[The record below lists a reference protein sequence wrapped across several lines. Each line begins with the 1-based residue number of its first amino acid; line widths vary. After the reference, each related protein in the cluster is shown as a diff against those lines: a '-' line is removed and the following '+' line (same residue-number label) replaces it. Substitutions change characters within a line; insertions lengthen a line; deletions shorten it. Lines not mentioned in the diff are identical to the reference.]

1 MSKCYLIP
9 ILLLSLLVGCT
20 TTPEPH
26 KVSVQELVTVG
37 NHAGLIQH
45 YKAELAKAPDSPTVM
60 LNLAQAYYDNR
71 DVESA
76 HFYVE
81 QLKSHHDHQPSLY
94 FLSGSIAADS
104 GKFDVA
110 ISEFRKAKSLGY
122 LGSSLFIKLGIA
134 LTNSG
139 RYKEAEAEF
148 NQARLKGHDDIA
160 VKNNLAVLYL
170 AQGQYLQ
177 AVELLMPIYRQHP
190 DEKKLAFNLAISLF
204 KAGDYREAH
213 RLLADDYSAEQVA
226 ALFYSLRRGEDCL

>member
-1 MSKCYLIP
+1 MRKYYFIP

-26 KVSVQELVTVG
+26 QVTVKELVAVG
-37 NHAGLIQH
+37 NHEGLIQH
-45 YKAELAKAPDSPTVM
+45 YKAELVKTPDSSAVM

-81 QLKSHHDHQPSLY
+81 QLKSQQAHQPSLY

-104 GKFDVA
+104 SQFDMA
-110 ISEFRKAKSLGY
+110 ISEFRKAESLGY
-122 LGSSLFIKLGIA
+122 PDSSLFIKLGIA

-139 RYKEAEAEF
+139 RYKEAEVEF

-177 AVELLMPIYRQHP
+177 AVELLTPIYRQHP

-204 KAGDYREAH
+204 KVGNYREAH
-213 RLLADDYSAEQVA
+213 RLLADDYSAEQVS
-226 ALFYSLRRGEDCL
+226 ALFYSLRRGEDNL